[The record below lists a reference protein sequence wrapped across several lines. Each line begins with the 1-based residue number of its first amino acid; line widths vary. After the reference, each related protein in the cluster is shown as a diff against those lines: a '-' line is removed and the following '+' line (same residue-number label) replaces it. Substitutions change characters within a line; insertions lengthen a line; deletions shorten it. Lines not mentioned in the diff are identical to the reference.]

1 MRFLF
6 SSSRATQAGIG
17 IIVGYT
23 AYTSYVHLRTTY
35 EISERE
41 RKKQFESDLEKY
53 VETTSSPR
61 PFFISSVFFL
71 GKYMGPVDLLLCDSD
86 G

>member
-41 RKKQFESDLEKY
+41 RIKQFESDLEKY
-53 VETTSSPR
+53 VETASAPR
-61 PFFISSVFFL
+61 RFFISYVYFL
-71 GKYMGPVDLLLCDSD
+71 GNIWVP
-86 G
+86 

>member
-17 IIVGYT
+17 ILVGYT
-23 AYTSYVHLRTTY
+23 AYTSYVHLRTNY

-53 VETTSSPR
+53 VEKRTTQTLSFYNFVSRNLRVP
-61 PFFISSVFFL
+61 
-71 GKYMGPVDLLLCDSD
+71 
-86 G
+86 